1 MLLTFLNHQRK
12 DFWRSRNKAGS
23 LAAQLLLGFFMLY
36 LLVVAVGVGLMMTT
50 IIGKIFPDKN
60 VIEVFNGFIL
70 YYFLIDIAVRTQMQE
85 LPTLSIVPYLHLKIR
100 RKTIVN
106 FLNIKSLFSF
116 YNLLPLF
123 IFIPFC
129 LIKVGESNGALTAA
143 MYVLS
148 ILSLTVF
155 NNYLVLY
162 LKRKAINNIGYF
174 AFIIGFVAVL
184 AALDYFKVASVSGF
198 SNLVFSKIS
207 LYPFLALVFTLG
219 AVLIFII
226 NSRYLRANLYT
237 EELSTKDNKKVSTD
251 YAFLNRFGKVGE
263 LAALELKLILR
274 HKRSRGSILM
284 GFAFLAYGFIFYKG
298 PMIANDEFGKLLFAA
313 VFMTG
318 ISIISY
324 GQFMFAW
331 QSTHFDGL
339 LVNKINFK
347 DFIKAKFLLFTISCT
362 IITLLASFYGLMS
375 YKLLL
380 LHLAAY
386 LYNIGFAT
394 VIVLYFATMNYK
406 RLDIT
411 KSASFNWQGV
421 GATQWILGL
430 PFILVPVAIYVPFGM
445 MDKPYWGLAAIGSFG
460 LITLLMRNFWINLLV
475 KKFEKQRYKIA
486 EGFRE

>member
-1 MLLTFLNHQRK
+1 MISIFLNHQWK
-12 DFWRSRNKAGS
+12 DFWRSRNKGGS
-23 LAAQLLLGFFMLY
+23 IAANILLGFFMLY
-36 LLVVAVGVGLMMTT
+36 FLVAAIGIGFGMPFL
-50 IIGKIFPDKN
+50 IGKAFPGKN
-60 VIEVFNGFIL
+60 VNEIFNGFIL
-70 YYFLIDIAVRTQMQE
+70 YYFLFDLAIRTQMQE
-85 LPTLSIVPYLHLKIR
+85 LPTLSIVPYLHLNIS

-106 FLNIKSLFSF
+106 FLNVKSLFSF
-116 YNLLPLF
+116 FNFLPLF
-123 IFIPFC
+123 IFLPFSI
-129 LIKVGESNGALTAA
+129 IKIGTTLGALAA
-143 MYVLS
+143 LAYIVS

-162 LKRKAINNIGYF
+162 LKRKSINNIAYF
-174 AFIIGFVAVL
+174 GAIIGFVAVFG
-184 AALDYFKVASVSGF
+184 ALDYYQVVSIRDFSNQIFVAVAS
-198 SNLVFSKIS
+198 
-207 LYPFLALVFTLG
+207 YPFLALAFTL
-219 AVLIFII
+219 AAIFIFML
-226 NSRYLRANLYT
+226 NAKYLKDNLYT
-237 EELSTKDNKKVSTD
+237 EELSTKDEKKVSTD

-274 HKRSRGSILM
+274 HKRSRGSIFM
-284 GFAFLAYGFIFYKG
+284 GLAFLVYGLIFYKE
-298 PMIANDEFGKLLFAA
+298 PIIAKNEFGKLIFAA

-339 LVNKINFK
+339 LANKINFK
-347 DFIKAKFLLFTISCT
+347 NFIKAKFLLFTISCT
-362 IITLLASFYGLMS
+362 FITLLASFYGFMS

-430 PFILVPVAIYVPFGM
+430 PFILLPIFIYLPFGLL
-445 MDKPYWGLAAIGSFG
+445 DKPYWGLFAIGLFG
-460 LITLLMRNFWINLLV
+460 LITLLMRNYWISLLV
-475 KKFEKQRYKIA
+475 KRFEKQRYKIA

>member
-1 MLLTFLNHQRK
+1 MLSTFLSHQWK

-23 LAAQLLLGFFMLY
+23 IAAQIILGFFMLY
-36 LLVVAVGVGLMMTT
+36 FLVGAIIVGFGMAYG
-50 IIGKIFPDKN
+50 IEKFFPGAN
-60 VIEVFNGFIL
+60 VISIFNGFIL
-70 YYFLIDIAVRTQMQE
+70 YYFLFDLGARTQMQE
-85 LPTLSIVPYLHLKIR
+85 LPTLSIIPYLHLKIN
-100 RKTIVN
+100 KKIIVN

-116 YNLLPLF
+116 FNILPLF
-123 IFIPFC
+123 IFIPFSI
-129 LIKVGESNGALTAA
+129 IKIGSTYGLVTGL
-143 MYVLS
+143 MYIVS

-162 LKRKAINNIGYF
+162 LKRKSINNFVYF
-174 AFIIGFVAVL
+174 GLIMGFVAVFGL
-184 AALDYFKVASVSGF
+184 LDYYQILSVRAF
-198 SNLVFSKIS
+198 SNFIFTTIAKQP
-207 LYPFLALVFTLG
+207 YLALLFT
-219 AVLIFII
+219 AAAAIIFYI
-226 NSRYLRANLYT
+226 NSTYLRSNLYT
-237 EELSTKDNKKVSTD
+237 EELSTKDDKKVSTD

-274 HKRSRGSILM
+274 HKRSRGSVFM
-284 GFAFLAYGFIFYKG
+284 GFAFLAYGFLFYKE
-298 PMIANDEFGKLLFAA
+298 PMIVKNQFGMMLFAA
-313 VFMTG
+313 IFMTG
-318 ISIISY
+318 ISVITY

-339 LVNKINFK
+339 LVNKIDFK
-347 DFIKAKFLLFTISCT
+347 NFIKAKFLLFTISCT
-362 IITLLASFYGLMS
+362 IITLLASFYGFMS

-394 VIVLYFATMNYK
+394 VIVLYFATINYK

-421 GATQWILGL
+421 GATQWILGFPLLLIPFVIYL
-430 PFILVPVAIYVPFGM
+430 PFGFA
-445 MDKPYWGLAAIGSFG
+445 DKPYWGLIALAVFG

>member
-1 MLLTFLNHQRK
+1 MLSTFLNHQWK

-23 LAAQLLLGFFMLY
+23 IAANILLGFFMLY
-36 LLVVAVGVGLMMTT
+36 FLVVAIGVGFWMAM
-50 IIGKIFPDKN
+50 IIGKAFPGQN
-60 VIEVFNGFIL
+60 VITVFNGFIL
-70 YYFLIDIAVRTQMQE
+70 YYFLFDLAIRTQMQE
-85 LPTLSIVPYLHLKIR
+85 LPTLSIVPYLHLNIPK
-100 RKTIVN
+100 KTIVN

-116 YNLLPLF
+116 FNLLPLF
-123 IFIPFC
+123 IFIPFSV
-129 LIKVGESNGALTAA
+129 IKIGATYGAITSL

-148 ILSLTVF
+148 IISLIVF

-162 LKRKAINNIGYF
+162 LKRKSINNFIYF
-174 AFIIGFVAVL
+174 ICIIGFVAVL
-184 AALDYFKVASVSGF
+184 AGLDYFKIISVRNASNFIFVAIA
-198 SNLVFSKIS
+198 K
-207 LYPFLALVFTLG
+207 YPFLALVFTLAAG
-219 AVLIFII
+219 LIFVL
-226 NSRYLRANLYT
+226 NSKYLRANLYT
-237 EELSTKDNKKVSTD
+237 EELSTKDDKKVSTD
-251 YAFLNRFGKVGE
+251 YAFLNRFGRVGE

-284 GFAFLAYGFIFYKG
+284 GFAFLAYGFIFYKDK
-298 PMIANDEFGKLLFAA
+298 MIANDDFGKMLFAA

-339 LVNKINFK
+339 LVNKIDFK
-347 DFIKAKFLLFTISCT
+347 NFIKAKFLLFTISCT
-362 IITLLASFYGLMS
+362 IITVLASFYGFMS

-394 VIVLYFATMNYK
+394 VIVLYFATLNYK

-430 PFILVPVAIYVPFGM
+430 PFILIPILIYVPFGIM
-445 MDKPYWGLAAIGSFG
+445 NKPYYGLAAIGLFG

-475 KKFEKQRYKIA
+475 KRFEKQRYKIA